1 MSFLTGH
8 SNHTWRPVMTA
19 DTTDPSY
26 WLNWRFLLCA
36 LWILI
41 AILGAA
47 LLIWRYEGCNKS
59 KSKERD
65 NQREKVGTLYKDEA
79 WTTCCKRIHPVWL
92 LVYRVLGFSIL
103 LTVILSDTIVHSPR
117 IFYFY
122 TE

>member
-41 AILGAA
+41 AISGAA

-65 NQREKVGTLYKDEA
+65 NQQEKVGTLYKDEA